1 MSQGIEL
8 IAAVSRNGV
17 IGVGDTLP
25 WNIPADLAHFR
36 ELTFGHIVIM
46 GRRTWESLPES
57 VRPLPG
63 RLNVVVT
70 RNPPVDTQ
78 NTIYIEIHRLEE
90 RIGGLKAAHP
100 DKRIFICGG
109 AQLYSYFLRHHWSQ
123 RPTVLHITHV
133 DKVIQG
139 CDGGGGEPTY
149 FPYFHNIEKKAYII
163 ANTSPKH
170 WSETEGCAYQYITYK
185 MEKKRWIKYDNDNI
199 PQYDL
204 TKYTYSA
211 DHVYADLIRD
221 ILSNGRHR
229 PDRTG
234 TGTLSVFGRQL
245 SFGLDGRIP
254 LLTTKYVPW
263 KSVIKELL
271 WFLKGQTDASI
282 LKSQGVGIWDGNTSR
297 EFLDARGLGHL
308 PPGDIGAGY
317 GFQWRHFGG
326 AYKTCKD
333 TYDSTIGV
341 DQVADVLRQLRTDP
355 FSRRIYMTAWNPA
368 ALDSM
373 ALPPCHVSAQFYVD
387 VDEDG
392 VQRLSCHMYQR
403 SVDVFLG
410 LPFNIMSYAVL
421 TYIFATMCDMK
432 PRELVISTGDT
443 HIYADH
449 IEQVKMQL
457 HREPYMEP
465 VLQVDADIAGKTVDE
480 LVIEDFDVVGYFHH
494 GVLKGKMAV

>member
-17 IGVGDTLP
+17 IGVDGHLP

-36 ELTFGHIVIM
+36 ELTHGHIVIM
-46 GRRTWESLPES
+46 GRRTWESLPDS

-63 RLNVVVT
+63 RLNVIVT
-70 RNPPVDTQ
+70 RTPPPDTTD
-78 NTIYIEIHRLEE
+78 TIYLEIHRLEE
-90 RIGGLKAAHP
+90 RIWGLKAAHP

-109 AQLYSYFLRHHWSQ
+109 AELYAHFLRHHWSQ

-133 DKVIQG
+133 DKVIDTSTG
-139 CDGGGGEPTY
+139 TVTF
-149 FPYFHNIEKKAYII
+149 FPYIHNIDRKAYII
-163 ANTSPKH
+163 ADASLKYL
-170 WSETEGCAYQYITYK
+170 SDTEGCAYQYITYK
-185 MEKKRWIKYDNDNI
+185 IEKKRWIKYDNDDI

-234 TGTLSVFGRQL
+234 TGTLGVFGRQL
-245 SFGLDGRIP
+245 SFGLNGRIP

-282 LKSQGVGIWDGNTSR
+282 LKAQGVGIWDGNTSR

-333 TYDSTIGV
+333 SYDSTIGV

-355 FSRRIYMTAWNPA
+355 FSRRIYMTAWNPG
-368 ALDSM
+368 ALASM

-387 VDEDG
+387 VGDDG
-392 VQRLSCHMYQR
+392 ARRLSCHMYQR

-421 TYIFATMCDMK
+421 TYIFATMCGMI
-432 PRELVISTGDT
+432 PHELVISTGDT
-443 HIYADH
+443 HIYMDH
-449 IEQVKMQL
+449 MEQVKAQL
-457 HREPYMEP
+457 ARQPYMEP
-465 VLQVDADIAGKTVDE
+465 VLRIDPSVADKTVDE
-480 LVIEDFDVVGYFHH
+480 LELDDFDVVGYFHH

>member
-17 IGVGDTLP
+17 IGLDGALP
-25 WNIPADLAHFR
+25 WNIPAELAHFR
-36 ELTFGHIVIM
+36 ELTYGHIVVM

-70 RNPPVDTQ
+70 RNPPIDTQ

-109 AQLYSYFLRHHWSQ
+109 AQLYSYFLKHHWSQ
-123 RPTVLHITHV
+123 RPAALHITHV

-139 CDGGGGEPTY
+139 CDSSLTY
-149 FPYFHNIEKKAYII
+149 FPYFHNIDKKAYII
-163 ANTSPKH
+163 SEIGPKL
-170 WSETEGCAYQYITYK
+170 WSAEESCAYQYITYK
-185 MEKKRWIKYDNDNI
+185 MEKKRWIKYDNDDI
-199 PQYDL
+199 PHYDL
-204 TKYTYSA
+204 TKYAYSA
-211 DHVYADLIRD
+211 DHIYADLIRD
-221 ILSNGRHR
+221 ILSNGHRR

-234 TGTLSVFGRQL
+234 TGTISVFGRQL

-282 LKSQGVGIWDGNTSR
+282 LKTQGVGIWDGNTSR
-297 EFLDARGLGHL
+297 EFLDGRGLGHL

-333 TYDSTIGV
+333 TYDNTIGV
-341 DQVADVLRQLRTDP
+341 DQVASVLDQLRTDP

-368 ALDSM
+368 ALESM

-392 VQRLSCHMYQR
+392 VKHLSCHMYQR

-449 IEQVKMQL
+449 VEQVKMQL
-457 HREPYMEP
+457 CREPYMEP
-465 VLQVDADIAGKTVDE
+465 LLLVDPVVAGKTVDE
-480 LVIEDFDVVGYFHH
+480 LDIDDFDVVGYFHH